1 VDLGRAG
8 RCKKFRI
15 NRVPDQSSSSSHH
28 APALMTRYRSRRVSD
43 DSDVSFGTSLSFTS
57 PVWLPMPALHR
68 DIRLSS
74 ARHPR
79 LAQAIGLLVLLLRP
93 PRLARRESTLL
104 SAKRKDSLA
113 KGVHICQDHRSD
125 ATLVPLQIATEA
137 SAHLSSRES
146 TGPK

>member
-1 VDLGRAG
+1 
-8 RCKKFRI
+8 
-15 NRVPDQSSSSSHH
+15 
-28 APALMTRYRSRRVSD
+28 
-43 DSDVSFGTSLSFTS
+43 
-57 PVWLPMPALHR
+57 MPALHR

-93 PRLARRESTLL
+93 SRLARCESTL

-125 ATLVPLQIATEA
+125 ATLVPLQIASEA

-146 TGPK
+146 TGPKQN